1 MPANKCRPARPM
13 FARDALLAPLSPTK
27 RFLVGYHRPVQ
38 RGLDPENI
46 TPGYQKCFGD
56 LGNYIV

>member
-1 MPANKCRPARPM
+1 M